1 MRTRPGLKYSL
12 LLIACLALQI
22 PAQSLAENAISSG
35 LTPAQ
40 LLKPDDLTPK
50 ELDFYKKQSDPEITK
65 NFIITRSYV
74 RLCQKVIDKK
84 MPAELLPDKPLGF
97 SAHYLLAGEA
107 TMINQALSDSIVAM
121 CKTNPKACF
130 GNK

>member
-1 MRTRPGLKYSL
+1 MLTRPSLKYRV

-22 PAQSLAENAISSG
+22 PTQADAENAVSPG
-35 LTPAQ
+35 LTAAQ

-50 ELDFYKKQSDPEITK
+50 ELDFYKKQSDPEIMK

-74 RLCQKVIDKK
+74 RLCQQVIDKK

-97 SAHYLLAGEA
+97 SAHYLLSGEA
-107 TMINQALSDSIVAM
+107 TMINHALSDSIVAM
-121 CKTNPKACF
+121 CKTNRKACL
-130 GNK
+130 GN